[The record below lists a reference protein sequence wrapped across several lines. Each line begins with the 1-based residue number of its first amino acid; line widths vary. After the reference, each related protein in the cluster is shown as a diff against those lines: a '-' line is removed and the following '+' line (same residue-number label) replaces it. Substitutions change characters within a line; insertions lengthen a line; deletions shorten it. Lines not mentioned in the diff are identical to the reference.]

1 MDIRVL
7 RYFIII
13 AQELNI
19 SKAARLLHVSQPAL
33 SRQIAELETTLGTK
47 LFIRGKRQ
55 LQLTPDGYYLLE
67 RAKEIVGLVNKTTYT
82 LQKQD
87 LISGTL
93 DIGAGESIAL
103 QCVMKTI
110 KEIMHKYPEIHINF
124 RSGDSENIL
133 SELDSGILE
142 FGIIMGDRP
151 LDNYH
156 RLILPERNR
165 WGVIMRKDE
174 PLAQKDFIQPSDLLG
189 RSLLLSRQVRRKQL
203 FQDWSQN
210 LWDQLNFVGTYNL
223 IFNAALL
230 VQTGA
235 CMALTYEGLTDMT
248 NNDVTFIPLQPE
260 LTDPNTLI
268 WSKNR
273 QMPETAKLFLQTLKE
288 NLKETK

>member
-174 PLAQKDFIQPSDLLG
+174 PLAKKDFIQPSDLLG

-203 FQDWSQN
+203 FQDWSQD

-288 NLKETK
+288 NLDK